1 MSARQKP
8 KDISWLSFILFLIM
22 LYVILMFVYYAF
34 AYISAPALAYDA
46 KQKQILTSELK

>member
-1 MSARQKP
+1 MRSRQKT
-8 KDISWLSFILFLIM
+8 KDISWLSFILFIIL
-22 LYVILMFVYYAF
+22 LYALLMMVYYAF